1 MHECPL
7 IKPGKRTFRT
17 GTAWDTM
24 LKYGDTMS
32 PKYILLATALL
43 LTVNF
48 SEAGTLSTVGRD
60 QWVRV
65 ERIFDGDTFRAKSG
79 ERVRLLGINAPE
91 VIHETKPG
99 QVFGKR
105 SGAMLRRLIQG
116 RIVRLKTDR
125 EIRDIYGRL
134 LAQVYLRDGTW
145 INREMIRRGM
155 AHVYTFTP
163 NIRWASA
170 LATAEKQARKKKI
183 GIWGTERFRI
193 LAAEEA
199 GLAHVGQFRLV
210 RGIVHGRSGKGYSFL
225 LGNLSIHIPRTYR
238 YYFRHV
244 PKVRNGMRVIVHGT
258 FRMRNGALF
267 LALHSSTDLEILR

>member
-1 MHECPL
+1 MN
-7 IKPGKRTFRT
+7 
-17 GTAWDTM
+17 
-24 LKYGDTMS
+24 
-32 PKYILLATALL
+32 PKYILLAASLL
-43 LTVNF
+43 LTASF

-60 QWVRV
+60 QWMKV
-65 ERIFDGDTFRAKSG
+65 ERVFDGDTFRAKSG

-105 SGAMLRRLIQG
+105 SGALLRRLIQG

-125 EIRDIYGRL
+125 ETRDIYGRL

-145 INREMIRRGM
+145 INREMVRQGM

-170 LATAEKQARKKKI
+170 LAAAEKQARKKRL
-183 GIWGTERFRI
+183 GIWATERFRI
-193 LAAEEA
+193 LAAEEIHPA
-199 GLAHVGQFRLV
+199 LVGQFRLV
-210 RGIVHGRSGKGYSFL
+210 RGIVHGLSKGYGFRL
-225 LGNLSIHIPRTYR
+225 ENLSIHIPRTYR

-258 FRMRNGALF
+258 IRMRSGALS